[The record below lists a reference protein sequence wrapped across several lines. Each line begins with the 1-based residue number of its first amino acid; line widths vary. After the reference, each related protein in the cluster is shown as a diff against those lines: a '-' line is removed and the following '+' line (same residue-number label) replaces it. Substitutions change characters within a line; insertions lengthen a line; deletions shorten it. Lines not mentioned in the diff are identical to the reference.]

1 MALTITSTL
10 TTPQGFELTNA
21 YVRVTSQDE
30 YTGNQVTGFMNIYPS
45 EQAFIDGKD
54 PILFPNLSYAA
65 GAYNREVD
73 GSDTLDFAH
82 DLLIAAMAS
91 VGITAVKVL

>member
-10 TTPQGFELTNA
+10 TTPQGFEITDA

-30 YTGNQVTGFMNIYPS
+30 FTGNQVTAVMNIYPN
-45 EQAFIDGKD
+45 EQAFLDGKE

-65 GAYNREVD
+65 GAYNRDTD
-73 GSDTLDFAH
+73 GVDTLDFAH
-82 DLLIAAMAS
+82 NLLIAEMAK
-91 VGITAVKVL
+91 VGITAVKNL

>member
-10 TTPQGFELTNA
+10 TTPQGFEITNA

-30 YTGNQVTGFMNIYPS
+30 FTGNQVTGVMDIYPN
-45 EQAFIDGKD
+45 EQAFLDGKD
-54 PILFPNLSYAA
+54 PIIFPNLAYAA
-65 GAYNREVD
+65 GEYNRETD
-73 GSDTLDFAH
+73 GVDTLDFAH
-82 DLLIAAMAS
+82 DLLIAEMAK